1 MSTTSKA
8 PGAGRRFRIGSARG
22 KRYLAALL
30 AGAAV
35 AGCAYPTAN
44 YGDEP
49 RYAGQ
54 PTYAGQPSYSG
65 QPNYAGRHRTQPVS
79 PTLACLSFGAVKRN
93 LRVGVSTQA
102 DVLRQLGS
110 PNNMTLTG
118 RGREIWV
125 YDRIRTEME
134 TTGASHSA
142 GGRIGFGALAG
153 NALFGASFGAGEA
166 KSRSSLVSST
176 KTLTVILE
184 FDENQVLRDLA
195 VREGRY

>member
-1 MSTTSKA
+1 MSTTTKA
-8 PGAGRRFRIGSARG
+8 PGAGRRFPIVPTRG
-22 KRYLAALL
+22 KRYLAVLL

-35 AGCAYPTAN
+35 AGCTYPSAN
-44 YGDEP
+44 YGNEP

-54 PTYAGQPSYSG
+54 PSYAGQI
-65 QPNYAGRHRTQPVS
+65 QAQPVS
-79 PTLACLSFGAVKRN
+79 TAPAELSFGSIKRH
-93 LRVGVSTQA
+93 LRIGVSTQA
-102 DVLRQLGS
+102 DVLRRLGS

-125 YDRIRTEME
+125 YDQIRTEME
-134 TTGASHSA
+134 TKGGSRSA

-153 NALFGASFGAGEA
+153 NALIGASFGAGEA
-166 KSRSSLVSST
+166 HSKSSLVSST

-184 FDENQVLRDLA
+184 FDKNYVLRDLM